1 MTCSSARYLLVAG
14 FVGVAASSLT
24 GDDLLGVLAA
34 GLAVLGLVAFERLGP
49 RRASAR
55 SCPVP
60 APARPTEA
68 PAPHSDP
75 MTDRTAADR
84 TTQPG

>member
-1 MTCSSARYLLVAG
+1 VTCSSARYLLVAG
-14 FVGVAASSLT
+14 FVGVSASSLS
-24 GDDLLGVLAA
+24 GNDLVGVLAA
-34 GLAVLGLVAFERLGP
+34 ALAVLGLVAFERLGP
-49 RRASAR
+49 RRDSAR

-75 MTDRTAADR
+75 TTDRTPADR